1 MTNYVKATNFT
12 SKDSMSSGNPSKV
25 IKGSEVDVEFNQ
37 IEVCSATKANLA
49 SPTFT
54 GTASFANISVSGTTT
69 LTTINGGTY

>member
-1 MTNYVKATNFT
+1 MTNYVKATNFAA
-12 SKDSMSSGNPSKV
+12 KDSMASGNAQKV
-25 IKGSEVDVEFNQ
+25 VKGSEVDVEFNQ
-37 IEVCSATKANLA
+37 IEDCSATKANLA

>member
-1 MTNYVKATNFT
+1 VTNYVKSTNFT
-12 SKDSMSSGNPSKV
+12 SKDSMNSGNPSKV

-54 GTASFANISVSGTTT
+54 GTASFTDISVSGTTT
-69 LTTINGGTY
+69 LSTINGGTY